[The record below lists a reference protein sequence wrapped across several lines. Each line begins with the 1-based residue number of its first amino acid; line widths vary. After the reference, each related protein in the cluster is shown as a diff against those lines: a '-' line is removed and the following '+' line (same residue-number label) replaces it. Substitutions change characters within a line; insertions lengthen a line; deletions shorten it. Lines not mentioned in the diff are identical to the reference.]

1 MKAPL
6 SEYRMIARS
15 NQFRSRFQPTLP
27 VFGTL
32 VGEKGWPILSSFC
45 CVLRK
50 DISNRKEQCTYLLF
64 YFLITQLKLAVIP
77 IPVRRS
83 YSDNET
89 MLRLSSSL
97 ASAAFDQRDD
107 ITSSSRLGYSL
118 DGDGRHD
125 EPPLDN
131 SSGSFRTLVKSANA
145 TLQKSCTTLGSSIN
159 QNIQQSSTILH
170 SVGNKISTLHNTMNI
185 NKDDHGI
192 FANQPVTSWSS
203 VKENVSTVSTVAATK
218 VVQVAQSARHGL
230 SSKEEEVS
238 FNYQLMSDE

>member
-1 MKAPL
+1 
-6 SEYRMIARS
+6 
-15 NQFRSRFQPTLP
+15 
-27 VFGTL
+27 
-32 VGEKGWPILSSFC
+32 
-45 CVLRK
+45 
-50 DISNRKEQCTYLLF
+50 
-64 YFLITQLKLAVIP
+64 
-77 IPVRRS
+77 
-83 YSDNET
+83 

-107 ITSSSRLGYSL
+107 ISSSSRLGYSL
-118 DGDGRHD
+118 DGDGRH

-170 SVGNKISTLHNTMNI
+170 CVGNKISTLHNTMNI
-185 NKDDHGI
+185 NKDDQGI

>member
-1 MKAPL
+1 
-6 SEYRMIARS
+6 
-15 NQFRSRFQPTLP
+15 
-27 VFGTL
+27 
-32 VGEKGWPILSSFC
+32 
-45 CVLRK
+45 
-50 DISNRKEQCTYLLF
+50 
-64 YFLITQLKLAVIP
+64 
-77 IPVRRS
+77 
-83 YSDNET
+83 

-203 VKENVSTVSTVAATK
+203 VKENVSTVSTVAVTK
-218 VVQVAQSARHGL
+218 VAQVAQSARHGL
-230 SSKEEEVS
+230 SSKDEEEVS

>member
-1 MKAPL
+1 
-6 SEYRMIARS
+6 
-15 NQFRSRFQPTLP
+15 
-27 VFGTL
+27 
-32 VGEKGWPILSSFC
+32 
-45 CVLRK
+45 
-50 DISNRKEQCTYLLF
+50 
-64 YFLITQLKLAVIP
+64 
-77 IPVRRS
+77 
-83 YSDNET
+83 

-107 ITSSSRLGYSL
+107 ISSSSRLGYSL
-118 DGDGRHD
+118 DGDGRH
-125 EPPLDN
+125 EPTFDN

-203 VKENVSTVSTVAATK
+203 VKENVSTVSTVAVTK
-218 VVQVAQSARHGL
+218 VAQVAQSARHGL
-230 SSKEEEVS
+230 SSKDEEEVS